1 MVDVLTPI
9 IGFIAIVVALFLLSG
24 IRVLREWERMPVL
37 RLGRYVGLKGP
48 GIIYLVPLIDRAPLK
63 ISTRLD
69 TIQFRTEST
78 LTKDNVPVNV
88 DSVLYM
94 KPVDLEKAVLA
105 VENYYQATQLAS
117 QTTLQEVIGKVS
129 LNELL
134 AEREKVGA
142 RLREIIDE
150 KTESWG
156 IKVTSVE
163 VRDVIIPANLQD
175 AMSRQAQAER
185 ERIARVTL
193 ATAEFEA
200 STKMIE
206 AAKAYESS
214 PEGLRLRWMNILY
227 ELGQQSQTN
236 TIMLIPASM
245 PEAGWP
251 PIGTYGFKDLTQA
264 QQKNATGEKE
274 TTAKRNPC
282 HLAIRTNIRIRRFF
296 LLSLI
301 LPK

>member
-1 MVDVLTPI
+1 LVDIIVPI
-9 IGFIAIVVALFLLSG
+9 ILFAALVIALFLLSG
-24 IRVLREWERMPVL
+24 IRVLREWERMPIL
-37 RLGRYVGLKGP
+37 RLGRFVGLRGP
-48 GIIYLVPLIDRAPLK
+48 GVVYLVPLIDRAPLK

-78 LTKDNVPVNV
+78 LTSDNVPVNV

-94 KPVDLEKAVLA
+94 KPVDLEKAVLQ

-117 QTTLQEVIGKVS
+117 QTTLREVIGKVS

-163 VRDVIIPANLQD
+163 VRDVIIPGNLQD

-200 STKMIE
+200 SQKMIE
-206 AAKAYESS
+206 AAKAYEAS

-236 TIMLIPASM
+236 TIMLVPSVM

-251 PIGTYGFKDLTQA
+251 PVGTYGFKDLTKA
-264 QQKNATGEKE
+264 QQEL
-274 TTAKRNPC
+274 AKKRPP
-282 HLAIRTNIRIRRFF
+282 
-296 LLSLI
+296 
-301 LPK
+301 LPNQEPEP

>member
-1 MVDVLTPI
+1 MVDFLIPI
-9 IGFIAIVVALFLLSG
+9 LGFIVLVVVVFLLSG
-24 IRVLREWERMPVL
+24 IRVLKEWERMPVL
-37 RLGRYVGLKGP
+37 RLGRYLGLKGP
-48 GIIYLVPLIDRAPLK
+48 GIVYLVPLIDRVPIK

-94 KPVDLEKAVLA
+94 KPVDLEKAVLQ
-105 VENYYQATQLAS
+105 VENYFQATQLAS
-117 QTTLQEVIGKVS
+117 QTTLREVIGKVT

-142 RLREIIDE
+142 HLREIIDE
-150 KTESWG
+150 KTEAWG
-156 IKVTSVE
+156 IKATAVE
-163 VRDVIIPANLQD
+163 VRDVIIPGNLQD

-185 ERIARVTL
+185 ERMARVTL

-200 STKMIE
+200 SQKMIE
-206 AAKAYESS
+206 AAKMYETSQ
-214 PEGLRLRWMNILY
+214 EGLRLRWMNILY

-236 TIMLIPASM
+236 TIMLIPANM

-251 PIGTYGFKDLTQA
+251 PVGTYGFKDLTKA
-264 QQKNATGEKE
+264 QQEGA
-274 TTAKRNPC
+274 AKKAASAKTQNQE
-282 HLAIRTNIRIRRFF
+282 
-296 LLSLI
+296 
-301 LPK
+301 

>member
-1 MVDVLTPI
+1 MSEVVAGV
-9 IGFIAIVVALFLLSG
+9 IGFVVLIVVLFLLSG
-24 IRVLREWERMPVL
+24 IRVLKEWQRMPVL
-37 RLGRYVGLKGP
+37 RLGRYIGLKGP
-48 GIIYLVPLIDRAPLK
+48 GIVYLIPLIDRAPLT

-78 LTKDNVPVNV
+78 LTRDNVPVNV

-94 KPVDLEKAVLA
+94 RPVDLEKAVLQ

-117 QTTLQEVIGKVS
+117 QTTLREVIGKQS

-142 RLREIIDE
+142 KLREIIDE
-150 KTESWG
+150 KTEAWG

-163 VRDVIIPANLQD
+163 VRDVIIPSNLQD

-185 ERIARVTL
+185 ERMARVTL

-200 STKMIE
+200 SQKMIE
-206 AAKAYESS
+206 AAKAYEAS

-236 TIMLIPASM
+236 TIMLVPAVM

-251 PIGTYGFKDLTQA
+251 PVGTYGFKDLTAAQQA
-264 QQKNATGEKE
+264 Q
-274 TTAKRNPC
+274 AKKRPP
-282 HLAIRTNIRIRRFF
+282 
-296 LLSLI
+296 
-301 LPK
+301 PKMEPPPQPPQQPPASEQQY